1 MKARPIIILMLFAAS
16 IVILAW
22 LFYATT
28 HSKHKEK
35 ASPWRETIADLN
47 ECSRAKHVKSAQ
59 YNHFATIADQESE
72 WPAARL
78 FRAMALSAG
87 IQEHNCVKA
96 LNRLGGTYTPPT
108 KVVVF
113 NGTTPNNLAR
123 SIAYEWQRQKDLQGA
138 QIDRAMNANNRYAA
152 RVLIW
157 ADAGDLRH
165 IFFMEQCAHEPRQLD
180 SVSYAV
186 CPVCGNMYENTYCDH
201 YCPFCLTCQSDF
213 VWFD

>member
-35 ASPWRETIADLN
+35 VSPWRETITDLN

-59 YNHFATIADQESE
+59 YNHFATIADQEKE
-72 WPAARL
+72 LTAARL

-87 IQEHNCVKA
+87 IQEHNCVQA
-96 LNRLGGTYTPPT
+96 LTRLGGTYTPPT

-113 NGTTPNNLAR
+113 NGTTPNNLSR
-123 SIAYEWQRQKDLQGA
+123 SIAYERQRQKELQGA
-138 QIDRAMNANNRYAA
+138 PSGRAMDANNRYAA

-165 IFFMEQCAHEPRQLD
+165 IFFMEQCGHTPRQRD
-180 SVSYAV
+180 SVVFAV
-186 CPVCGNMYENTYCDH
+186 CPVCGNMYEKVYCAH
-201 YCPFCLTCQSDF
+201 YCPLCLTSQSDF
-213 VWFD
+213 VWFE

>member
-1 MKARPIIILMLFAAS
+1 MKARPIIILLLFAAS

-22 LFYATT
+22 LYHATS
-28 HSKHKEK
+28 HGKHREK
-35 ASPWRETIADLN
+35 SSPWRETIVDLN
-47 ECSRAKHVKSAQ
+47 ECSRAKHVKAAQ
-59 YNHFATIADQESE
+59 YNHFAAIADQERQAPVS
-72 WPAARL
+72 RL

-87 IQEHNCVKA
+87 IQEQNCVKA
-96 LNRLGGTYTPPT
+96 LTRLGGTYTPPA

-113 NGTTPNNLAR
+113 NGTTRNNLAR
-123 SIAYEWQRQKDLQGA
+123 SIDYEWHRQKELQGT
-138 QIDRAMNANNRYAA
+138 QIDRAMDANNRYAA

-165 IFFMEQCAHEPRQLD
+165 IWLMEQCEHVPELLD

-201 YCPFCLTCQSDF
+201 YCPFCLTCQADF
-213 VWFD
+213 VWFR